1 MPMVDLRHRTIRPF
15 GSYALHGLSTDGDRL
30 LALDAI
36 RGYLIQIDTA
46 TDDTVILNPYHVADF
61 IDGAGLSV
69 WEDTIWF
76 TKGHKVLWCT
86 RAAPSPQHFVTLPY
100 PANGVAVWQSTV
112 YVTCQK
118 AGYILIFDRQT
129 GRRITR
135 IPAPGIGVENLTI
148 QGEDLWVSD
157 TTEQTVYCMDRAT
170 GEIRFSALTPYPSPT
185 GITFWNDSHTQ
196 QEICYVS
203 YAYEE
208 PYIRDD
214 PNSEDPHQ
222 LTFRDRTFIHPLHF
236 HYYEGD
242 RYTLS
247 NGYLVEMSYVE
258 ELSPLDELSLTNL
271 EWRIA
276 LPAETPRQKIR
287 WVEPVGMPF
296 TEEFQNNQRIALFKF
311 DQLKPNEGRIFG
323 WRALVEV
330 RSIKYCLTTHD
341 LENAPQLPL
350 DLQVRYL
357 IDDDDLAMDSP
368 VIQAAA
374 KEAIGTETNLLR
386 KALRIRNYVYD
397 RLSYGIKP
405 HIDTP
410 DVALQR
416 GIGSCGEYVGI
427 LLALLRLNNI
437 ACRTVGRYKCP
448 PRPEQKD
455 IPLEPDFN
463 HVWIEFYVPG
473 MGWVPMESNVD
484 DIVDRGP
491 YPNRFFM
498 GLAWYHAEVSK
509 GIPFEKIAA
518 PDKPE
523 EVSIG
528 DLAINHIRFK
538 ILEELPPPE

>member
-1 MPMVDLRHRTIRPF
+1 
-15 GSYALHGLSTDGDRL
+15 
-30 LALDAI
+30 
-36 RGYLIQIDTA
+36 
-46 TDDTVILNPYHVADF
+46 
-61 IDGAGLSV
+61 
-69 WEDTIWF
+69 
-76 TKGHKVLWCT
+76 
-86 RAAPSPQHFVTLPY
+86 
-100 PANGVAVWQSTV
+100 
-112 YVTCQK
+112 
-118 AGYILIFDRQT
+118 
-129 GRRITR
+129 
-135 IPAPGIGVENLTI
+135 
-148 QGEDLWVSD
+148 
-157 TTEQTVYCMDRAT
+157 
-170 GEIRFSALTPYPSPT
+170 
-185 GITFWNDSHTQ
+185 
-196 QEICYVS
+196 
-203 YAYEE
+203 
-208 PYIRDD
+208 
-214 PNSEDPHQ
+214 
-222 LTFRDRTFIHPLHF
+222 
-236 HYYEGD
+236 
-242 RYTLS
+242 
-247 NGYLVEMSYVE
+247 
-258 ELSPLDELSLTNL
+258 
-271 EWRIA
+271 
-276 LPAETPRQKIR
+276 
-287 WVEPVGMPF
+287 
-296 TEEFQNNQRIALFKF
+296 
-311 DQLKPNEGRIFG
+311 
-323 WRALVEV
+323 LVEV

-386 KALRIRNYVYD
+386 KALKIRNYVYD

-427 LLALLRLNNI
+427 LLALLRLNGI

-473 MGWVPMESNVD
+473 IGWVPMESNVD
-484 DIVDRGP
+484 DIMERGP